1 MSRKI
6 KNIDHELCDYDEA
19 YDRESASDIGWCG
32 KCKIPEC
39 PYNKDLN
46 EKRRM
51 GWENLTK
58 RYLERCDKNVQ
69 KKSKMDLLER
79 ARNKAV

>member
-1 MSRKI
+1 MSRKT
-6 KNIDHELCDYDEA
+6 KNIDHELCDYDKA

-51 GWENLTK
+51 GWKTAMK
-58 RYLERCDKNVQ
+58 RRFQEEITWCMNG
-69 KKSKMDLLER
+69 
-79 ARNKAV
+79 N

>member
-1 MSRKI
+1 MSRKT

-19 YDRESASDIGWCG
+19 YDRESASNIGWCG

-46 EKRRM
+46 EKRRIDLKTM
-51 GWENLTK
+51 K
-58 RYLERCDKNVQ
+58 RKFLEEIRESRKGKYSFSGAKPNV
-69 KKSKMDLLER
+69 S
-79 ARNKAV
+79 

>member
-1 MSRKI
+1 MSRKT

-46 EKRRM
+46 EKKRM
-51 GWENLTK
+51 GWNP
-58 RYLERCDKNVQ
+58 
-69 KKSKMDLLER
+69 
-79 ARNKAV
+79 